1 MGKEWNGQISTKWK
15 RVRVSNAVK
24 ILNMVQA
31 YMLSFQLCP
40 TLRDPMD
47 CSPAGSSVYGI
58 LQARILEWGAIS
70 FSSLPRHQIQVSWI
84 AGGCFTIWVT
94 REVHSNKNDT

>member
-1 MGKEWNGQISTKWK
+1 MKWTDFNQMKEGQGVKCCQDTKYGASLHAK
-15 RVRVSNAVK
+15 
-24 ILNMVQA
+24 
-31 YMLSFQLCP
+31 SFQLCP

-47 CSPAGSSVYGI
+47 CSPADSSVYGI

-84 AGGCFTIWVT
+84 AGGCFTI
-94 REVHSNKNDT
+94 